1 MTNYYETVKQTKI
14 KKSNI
19 FMKQTAVL
27 SDIEENLKG

>member
-1 MTNYYETVKQTKI
+1 MTNYQNIKKQTNFE
-14 KKSNI
+14 KSNI

>member
-1 MTNYYETVKQTKI
+1 MTNYQNIKKQTNC